1 MTKKKNNK
9 RTNNDL
15 QSIAQKTKARTART
29 PLKPVDELGCSGEVV
44 PDPHK
49 SCLTRIQMSNYAA
62 IPHAHIKCQI
72 IQPRLMRIQL
82 PYYAI
87 IPHVFAQCQ
96 IKIPIPHMHAKY
108 QIV

>member
-44 PDPHK
+44 PDPHMAPIVLLLLQTGDK
-49 SCLTRIQMSNYAA
+49 SCSIQGVTQVATFNYNY
-62 IPHAHIKCQI
+62 K
-72 IQPRLMRIQL
+72 
-82 PYYAI
+82 
-87 IPHVFAQCQ
+87 VFSLF
-96 IKIPIPHMHAKY
+96 
-108 QIV
+108 

>member
-1 MTKKKNNK
+1 
-9 RTNNDL
+9 
-15 QSIAQKTKARTART
+15 
-29 PLKPVDELGCSGEVV
+29 
-44 PDPHK
+44 
-49 SCLTRIQMSNYAA
+49 MSNYAA